1 MFIFKTTKQMKK
13 IITFILLLSGMASYA
28 QVKPKQITP
37 GSNGQAIMVRNGQT
51 VWDDI
56 DWADIANKPTI
67 PQGTVT
73 SVGLAAPTSIFNV
86 TGSPVTSSGTL
97 TISLKA
103 QPSNTIWAGPASGTN
118 AAPDFRAL
126 VVNDIPNLPASKI
139 TSGTFA
145 TARLGS
151 GTANAS
157 KYLAGDGQWTTMP
170 TIGGGTVTSVT
181 GTAPISVATGTTTP
195 VISITKADGSTDGYL
210 SSGDWTTF
218 NNKASLSDIS
228 ASAPLNWNSTTGNM
242 TITRGNLVAG
252 SNVTLSGTI
261 ANRLVGSGNVTINAD
276 VSPGDIYGTEDTITH
291 VVVSGDIASGVVSI
305 TLAHAVKAGRIP
317 EVWINGVKARWA
329 AITTTGTTL
338 KITNS
343 HLPYN
348 VTAGDEVDIKYVY

>member
-1 MFIFKTTKQMKK
+1 MFIFKTANQMKK

-67 PQGTVT
+67 PQ
-73 SVGLAAPTSIFNV
+73 
-86 TGSPVTSSGTL
+86 
-97 TISLKA
+97 
-103 QPSNTIWAGPASGTN
+103 
-118 AAPDFRAL
+118 
-126 VVNDIPNLPASKI
+126 
-139 TSGTFA
+139 
-145 TARLGS
+145 
-151 GTANAS
+151 
-157 KYLAGDGQWTTMP
+157 
-170 TIGGGTVTSVT
+170 GTVTSVT

-276 VSPGDIYGTEDTITH
+276 VSPSDIYGTEDTLTH
-291 VVVSGDIASGVVSI
+291 IVVSGDIASGVVSI
-305 TLAHAVKAGRIP
+305 TLNHAVKTGRIP
-317 EVWINGVKARWA
+317 LVWINGVKARWG
-329 AITTTGTTL
+329 AISTTGTTL
-338 KITNS
+338 KITNAN
-343 HLPYN
+343 LPYN
-348 VTAGDEVDIKYVY
+348 VTAGDEIDIKYVY